1 MQGMWCP
8 VIKQTFALIHGGW
21 NSAWGLVLEMCHG
34 QEQPRLIF
42 WTNYPDV
49 LDFVILALGRQQ
61 DGALSKP
68 RQPQK
73 LSKSFNPS
81 PEHANV
87 IAF

>member
-1 MQGMWCP
+1 MWRA

-21 NSAWGLVLEMCHG
+21 NSTWGLVLEMCHRR
-34 QEQPRLIF
+34 EQPLLIL

-49 LDFVILALGRQQ
+49 LDLVILALSRRQ
-61 DGALSKP
+61 DGGRSKL

>member
-1 MQGMWCP
+1 MVAGT
-8 VIKQTFALIHGGW
+8 VRR
-21 NSAWGLVLEMCHG
+21 GLDLEMCHG
-34 QEQPRLIF
+34 HEQPLLIF

-49 LDFVILALGRQQ
+49 LDFMTLALSRQQ
-61 DGALSKP
+61 DGGLSKP

-81 PEHANV
+81 CEHANV